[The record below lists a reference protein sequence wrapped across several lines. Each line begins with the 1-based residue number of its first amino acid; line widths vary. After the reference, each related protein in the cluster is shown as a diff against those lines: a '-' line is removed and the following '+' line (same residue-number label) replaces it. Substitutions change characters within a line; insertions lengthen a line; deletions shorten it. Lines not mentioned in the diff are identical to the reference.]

1 MQLLSFLFGR
11 YGDRIPR
18 TPFGRLV
25 CLTWILLGVIMVTCF
40 NSTMTTLLTARIL
53 DKEVNLYGTKV
64 CINFYT
70 IVFIFLIKNKTNTWR
85 KFFSFCYIELPVLNK
100 KHFWNQ
106 VCKRAVKK
114 NASWENS
121 EKPYSKAYQLI
132 YTHQIKDDKLLPA
145 WPLRWLPLSLFE
157 TSSII
162 DSFLEHP

>member
-70 IVFIFLIKNKTNTWR
+70 IVFLFSHQKENK
-85 KFFSFCYIELPVLNK
+85 Y
-100 KHFWNQ
+100 
-106 VCKRAVKK
+106 VKK
-114 NASWENS
+114 
-121 EKPYSKAYQLI
+121 I
-132 YTHQIKDDKLLPA
+132 FF
-145 WPLRWLPLSLFE
+145 LFV
-157 TSSII
+157 TLTYP
-162 DSFLEHP
+162 F